1 MEYSLMC
8 LGMIFLG
15 RFFGL
20 HLLPQILLLLAGMAL
35 LPFLIR
41 NAYRNRY
48 FQQKFSDLNVY
59 MEQFLYSFQNTRKV
73 LTTLEDTAELFDE
86 GEMKHTIQAAR
97 DHILYTYN
105 EANFQEKGLGIL
117 EENYPYPVLRMMH
130 RFALRTEE
138 IGGEC
143 KESVD
148 LLLSARRM
156 WADRVFSLQQ
166 EKKIKRREVMMSIAT
181 SLLLCSMIYY
191 MAGKMDLDVASHP
204 VAQVMTIVVLVL
216 DLLIYYR
223 ADKKLTAGYFAA
235 KEKDDAMYVKQYKR
249 IQSYGNGPL
258 ARLGKRAAIR
268 SVTRE
273 LKAKFPEWL
282 MQLSLLMQ
290 SENVQVAIFKSYD
303 SAPAILKPA
312 LSQLIGRLTIN
323 PNDRKAYMEFL
334 SDFTMPEVKS
344 TMKMLL
350 AIAEGSGG
358 DERSQIADI
367 IRRNQKMQDE
377 AARQKDKD
385 SLAGMYALFLAPQ
398 LTGGLKL
405 VVDMILLF
413 VVYLGHM
420 GTSLG

>member
-1 MEYSLMC
+1 
-8 LGMIFLG
+8 
-15 RFFGL
+15 
-20 HLLPQILLLLAGMAL
+20 
-35 LPFLIR
+35 
-41 NAYRNRY
+41 
-48 FQQKFSDLNVY
+48 
-59 MEQFLYSFQNTRKV
+59 
-73 LTTLEDTAELFDE
+73 
-86 GEMKHTIQAAR
+86 
-97 DHILYTYN
+97 
-105 EANFQEKGLGIL
+105 
-117 EENYPYPVLRMMH
+117 
-130 RFALRTEE
+130 LRTEE

>member
-1 MEYSLMC
+1 
-8 LGMIFLG
+8 
-15 RFFGL
+15 
-20 HLLPQILLLLAGMAL
+20 
-35 LPFLIR
+35 
-41 NAYRNRY
+41 
-48 FQQKFSDLNVY
+48 
-59 MEQFLYSFQNTRKV
+59 
-73 LTTLEDTAELFDE
+73 
-86 GEMKHTIQAAR
+86 
-97 DHILYTYN
+97 
-105 EANFQEKGLGIL
+105 
-117 EENYPYPVLRMMH
+117 
-130 RFALRTEE
+130 
-138 IGGEC
+138 
-143 KESVD
+143 
-148 LLLSARRM
+148 
-156 WADRVFSLQQ
+156 
-166 EKKIKRREVMMSIAT
+166 
-181 SLLLCSMIYY
+181 MIYY